1 VVSSIET
8 DGFDNFDYSV
18 AGDVRDPYPELAE
31 LRETTPVVGTPN
43 PFDPDGPASY
53 LVYRH
58 ADITRMFRDNQ
69 VFSSSNLAQTMGAA
83 MGDRIIL
90 GMDEPEHRRHRALV
104 SVAFRQR
111 SLARW
116 EEVLVRH
123 VVDELIDGFVDDGS
137 VDLVPSFTFPFPTKV
152 VAGVLGLPTE
162 DYRAFQRW
170 AIDIISLNSN
180 WERGVAA
187 GEEIK
192 VYLSRILEDRRA
204 RPRDDLISDLATAE
218 LDGERL
224 DDEEIFSFLRLLLP
238 AGIETTFRS
247 SGNLLYLLLTHTDQ
261 LDAVRAD
268 RSLLPQAIE
277 EALRFEPPLLL
288 TSRVALQDTEIA
300 GVKIPAG
307 SSVTPI
313 LGSGNRDPRVFDD
326 PDRFDIFRDPHQHIS
341 FGHGVHVCLGMHL
354 ARMETRVAVNA
365 VLDRLPGLRLD
376 HEAAGRVDA
385 HIHGQIFRSPTSLP
399 VLWDTAPRS

>member
-1 VVSSIET
+1 MDLT
-8 DGFDNFDYSV
+8 DLDEFDNFQYGA
-18 AGDVRDPYPELAE
+18 AGDSRDPYPEMAAT
-31 LRETTPVVGTPN
+31 RESTPVTRTPN
-43 PFDPDGPASY
+43 PYDPDGPASY
-53 LVYRH
+53 LIYRH
-58 ADITRMFRDNQ
+58 ADITKMFRENQ
-69 VFSSSNLAQTMGAA
+69 VFSSSNLVATMGAA
-83 MGDRIIL
+83 MGERIIL

-116 EEVLVRH
+116 EEVLVRR
-123 VVDELIDGFVDDGS
+123 VVDDLIDGFVDRGRA
-137 VDLVPSFTFPFPTKV
+137 DLVPEFTFPFPTKV

-162 DYRAFQRW
+162 DFRAFQRW
-170 AIDIISLNSN
+170 AIDIISLNTN

-192 VYLSRILEDRRA
+192 AYLAEILEDRRRA
-204 RPRDDLISDLATAE
+204 PRDDLISDLATTE
-218 LDGERL
+218 LDGEKL

-247 SGNLLYLLLTHTDQ
+247 SGNLLYLLFTHPEQ
-261 LDAVRAD
+261 LAAVRAD

-288 TSRVALQDTEIA
+288 TARVAIADTELG

-307 SSVTPI
+307 SSVAPM
-313 LGSGNRDPRVFDD
+313 LGSGNRDPRVYPD
-326 PDRFDIFRDPHQHIS
+326 PDRFDIFRDPRQHIS

-365 VLDRLPGLRLD
+365 LLDRLPGLRLD
-376 HEAAGRVDA
+376 EEAAAERDA
-385 HIHGQIFRSPTSLP
+385 HIHGQIFRSPTCLP
-399 VLWDTAPRS
+399 VEWDPVPAR

>member
-1 VVSSIET
+1 MDLT
-8 DGFDNFDYSV
+8 DVDEFESFQYGA
-18 AGDVRDPYPELAE
+18 AGDSRDPYPEMAAT
-31 LRETTPVVGTPN
+31 RESTPVVRTPN
-43 PFDPDGPASY
+43 PYDPDGPASY

-58 ADITRMFRDNQ
+58 ADITRMFRENQ
-69 VFSSSNLAQTMGAA
+69 VFSSSNLVATMGAA
-83 MGDRIIL
+83 MGERIIL

-116 EEVLVRH
+116 EEVLVQR
-123 VVDELIDGFVDDGS
+123 VVDDLIDGFVDRGR
-137 VDLVPSFTFPFPTKV
+137 VDLVPEFTFPFPTKV

-170 AIDIISLNSN
+170 AVDIISLNTN

-192 VYLSRILEDRRA
+192 AYLAEILEDRRRA
-204 RPRDDLISDLATAE
+204 PRDDLISDLATTE

-247 SGNLLYLLLTHTDQ
+247 SGNLLYLLFTHPEQ
-261 LDAVRAD
+261 LAAIRAD

-288 TSRVALQDTEIA
+288 TARVAIADTELG

-307 SSVTPI
+307 SSVAPM
-313 LGSGNRDPRVFDD
+313 LGSGNRDPRVYPD
-326 PDRFDIFRDPHQHIS
+326 PDRFDIFRDPRQHIS

-365 VLDRLPGLRLD
+365 LLDRLPGLRLD
-376 HEAAGRVDA
+376 EKAAAERDA
-385 HIHGQIFRSPTSLP
+385 HIHGQIFRSPTCLP
-399 VLWDTAPRS
+399 VEWDPAPAR

>member
-1 VVSSIET
+1 
-8 DGFDNFDYSV
+8 
-18 AGDVRDPYPELAE
+18 
-31 LRETTPVVGTPN
+31 
-43 PFDPDGPASY
+43 
-53 LVYRH
+53 VYRH
-58 ADITRMFRDNQ
+58 ADITRMFRENQ
-69 VFSSSNLAQTMGAA
+69 VFSSSNLVATMGAA
-83 MGDRIIL
+83 MGERIIL

-116 EEVLVRH
+116 EEVLVRR
-123 VVDELIDGFVDDGS
+123 VVDDLIDGFVDRGRA
-137 VDLVPSFTFPFPTKV
+137 DLVPEFTFPFPTKV

-162 DYRAFQRW
+162 DFRAFQRW
-170 AIDIISLNSN
+170 AIDIISLNTN

-192 VYLSRILEDRRA
+192 AYLGEILADRRRA
-204 RPRDDLISDLATAE
+204 PRDDLISDLATTE
-218 LDGERL
+218 LDGEKL

-247 SGNLLYLLLTHTDQ
+247 SGNLLYLLFTHPEQ
-261 LDAVRAD
+261 LAAVRAD

-288 TSRVALQDTEIA
+288 TARVAIADTELG

-307 SSVTPI
+307 SSVAPM
-313 LGSGNRDPRVFDD
+313 LGSGNRDPRVYPD
-326 PDRFDIFRDPHQHIS
+326 PDRFDIFRDPRQHIS

-365 VLDRLPGLRLD
+365 LLDRLPGLRLD
-376 HEAAGRVDA
+376 EKAAAELDA
-385 HIHGQIFRSPTSLP
+385 HIHGQIFRSPTCLP
-399 VLWDTAPRS
+399 VEWDPLPAR